1 MGNSLSIKKINFE
14 QLQQSINERDIIIST
29 LSEKEQGCLITNTI
43 SVQSEAN
50 KINELLKT
58 NKNKLIIVYGKNS
71 HDDSVVT
78 KSKQLIQLG
87 FTNINLYLGGLF
99 EWLLLQDIYGFDEF
113 PTTKKELDILK
124 YKPKSGF
131 TLLLNDID

>member
-1 MGNSLSIKKINFE
+1 MGNTLSIKKINYE
-14 QLQQSINERDIIIST
+14 QLQASINDRDIIIST
-29 LSEKEQGCLITNTI
+29 LSDRQQDCLIKHTI
-43 SVQSEAN
+43 SIQNESN

-71 HDDSVVT
+71 SDDSVVT

-99 EWLLLQDIYGFDEF
+99 EWLLLQDIYGEELF
-113 PTTKKELDILK
+113 PTTSKELDLLK
-124 YKPKSGF
+124 FK
-131 TLLLNDID
+131 

>member
-29 LSEKEQGCLITNTI
+29 LSEKEQSCLITNTI

-99 EWLLLQDIYGFDEF
+99 EWLLLQDIYGDELF
-113 PTTKKELDILK
+113 PTTSKQLDLLK
-124 YKPKSGF
+124 FK
-131 TLLLNDID
+131 

>member
-29 LSEKEQGCLITNTI
+29 LSEKEQSCLITNTI
-43 SVQSEAN
+43 SAHSEAN

-71 HDDSVVT
+71 HDDSVVI

-99 EWLLLQDIYGFDEF
+99 EWLLLQDIYGDELF
-113 PTTKKELDILK
+113 PTTSKQLDLLK
-124 YKPKSGF
+124 FK
-131 TLLLNDID
+131 

>member
-43 SVQSEAN
+43 SVHSEAN
-50 KINELLKT
+50 KINELLKK

-99 EWLLLQDIYGFDEF
+99 EWLLLQDIYGDELF
-113 PTTKKELDILK
+113 PTTSKQLDLLK
-124 YKPKSGF
+124 FK
-131 TLLLNDID
+131 

>member
-50 KINELLKT
+50 KINELLKI

-71 HDDSVVT
+71 HDDSVVI

-99 EWLLLQDIYGFDEF
+99 EWLLLQDIYGDELF
-113 PTTKKELDILK
+113 PTTSKQLDLLK
-124 YKPKSGF
+124 FK
-131 TLLLNDID
+131 

>member
-71 HDDSVVT
+71 HDDSVVI

-99 EWLLLQDIYGFDEF
+99 EWLLLQDIYGDELF
-113 PTTKKELDILK
+113 PTTSKQLDLLK
-124 YKPKSGF
+124 FK
-131 TLLLNDID
+131 